1 MKQVQKGF
9 TLIELMIV
17 VAIIGILAAI
27 AIPQYSNYISRTRA
41 ASTLAELGSVQT
53 AVGLC
58 AQETGDITTCD
69 SGANG
74 INTPTATENVVSPS
88 AVTDGVISATSK
100 ATTAA
105 GVAYVATLTPAAL
118 TATSTALKFTLSGMC
133 DNTRAIKTGSF
144 GC

>member
-1 MKQVQKGF
+1 MKKIQQGF

-17 VAIIGILAAI
+17 VAIIGILAAV

-53 AVGLC
+53 AVALC
-58 AQETGDITTCD
+58 AQETGDITTCN

-74 INTPTATENVVSPS
+74 VNTPTATENVILPS
-88 AVTDGVISATSK
+88 AVANGVISATSK

-105 GVAYVATLTPAAL
+105 GVAYVATLTPVAN

-133 DNTRAIKTGSF
+133 DNTRAIKTGTF